1 MAEKFIKL
9 NASGELIAED
19 PDTGSSEPI
28 SFDELDINIAS
39 VNTTLS
45 TAELT
50 DSSSN
55 SAFLSVAASGS
66 VSLSSGQAVVST
78 GLGTAG
84 ATFYLALGIDDPDA
98 DTDISGR
105 LRWNDTAGE
114 YEVVIVEVD
123 TSVNPTVNY
132 DILRVK

>member
-55 SAFLSVAASGS
+55 LAFLSVAASGS
-66 VSLSSGQAVVST
+66 VSLSSGQAVIST

>member
-66 VSLSSGQAVVST
+66 VSLSSGQAVIST

>member
-55 SAFLSVAASGS
+55 LAFLSVAASGS

-84 ATFYLALGIDDPDA
+84 ATFYLALGIDDPNA

>member
-28 SFDELDINIAS
+28 SFDEIDINIAS

-55 SAFLSVAASGS
+55 LAFLSVAASGS